1 MEAMKLQQ
9 RERSAAARPCAGHAA
24 SLSPPPRP
32 SPPAQVSCNDFD
44 LVWELDSCYWMEKVA
59 SLYAV
64 RAARTAQQHAV
75 APAWL
80 ATG

>member
-32 SPPAQVSCNDFD
+32 TPPAQVSCNDVEQV
-44 LVWELDSCYWMEKVA
+44 LGLDSWEGVEKVG
-59 SLYAV
+59 SL
-64 RAARTAQQHAV
+64 
-75 APAWL
+75 
-80 ATG
+80 